1 MRLRDLALR
10 RGNGV
15 AWDCL
20 ISLDMRRV
28 VVATCP
34 LGIVIYRY
42 GRLTPKAWPGVLLGI
57 DSLSTGGKMAPLKVE
72 LSMLRGMAGRYGQ
85 CADAVADLDT
95 TQATQHLMESL
106 PETDTGRF
114 AVEVGK
120 RVDAAFDATG
130 NRIHNMAGACRSA
143 ADNYERTDQALVEKL
158 TEKGVL

>member
-1 MRLRDLALR
+1 
-10 RGNGV
+10 
-15 AWDCL
+15 
-20 ISLDMRRV
+20 MRRV

-95 TQATQHLMESL
+95 NQRLASQADEIVGRL
-106 PETDTGRF
+106 TDVDVD
-114 AVEVGK
+114 VEFK
-120 RVDAAFDATG
+120 WPW
-130 NRIHNMAGACRSA
+130 
-143 ADNYERTDQALVEKL
+143 ER
-158 TEKGVL
+158 

>member
-1 MRLRDLALR
+1 MVWSLSRFFRYETNSGCNVPARHCDVQVWSIDAVGLA
-10 RGNGV
+10 
-15 AWDCL
+15 W
-20 ISLDMRRV
+20 RV
-28 VVATCP
+28 P
-34 LGIVIYRY
+34 
-42 GRLTPKAWPGVLLGI
+42 LGI

-130 NRIHNMAGACRSA
+130 NRIHSMAGACRSA